1 MPLDITTSDAY
12 TTPASTPDP
21 YDSSPSN
28 YTSSASLP
36 SHIDLKALPHGLPIL
51 GPLTGYTSTNLALII
66 HRRFASTSQT
76 ISRGLSEDEMTAIA
90 YHTAKGHAIASY
102 GPSLGIAAA
111 FYRIR
116 ATRAEFRWPLYG
128 RLMSE
133 EVGQGFW
140 DGHSLRIGGREI
152 LKQFP
157 ASAKANMLHFLRGS
171 AYVTLGL
178 FIVSPGVAAY
188 GATVSAVGELR
199 DNRLAQVSQALRAV
213 ADREIKERRVKS
225 GEMRNERIGQ
235 TTGQGSKDAGS
246 VYRER
251 MERMGEKSGG
261 RGDDDDMSPT
271 GGALMSDYGQ
281 DEEQGRLGGT
291 GDMAGILSDGQM
303 QASQVQAQ
311 PEPRTSPTGSR
322 ANTFQMEEVA
332 RQPQNFGEDFD
343 DASPT
348 GGSGAMD
355 DGGGSAWE
363 RIRHQSASGS
373 SSGSEPSLRRARG
386 FRREQQEGST
396 TGDSFS
402 FSSSEEERSYAKDEA
417 QREFDERVEKERRGG
432 DFSGS
437 GGSGWRR

>member
-1 MPLDITTSDAY
+1 
-12 TTPASTPDP
+12 
-21 YDSSPSN
+21 
-28 YTSSASLP
+28 
-36 SHIDLKALPHGLPIL
+36 
-51 GPLTGYTSTNLALII
+51 
-66 HRRFASTSQT
+66 
-76 ISRGLSEDEMTAIA
+76 MTAIA

-102 GPSLGIAAA
+102 GPTLGIAAA

-128 RLMSE
+128 KLMSE

-152 LKQFP
+152 LKQAP
-157 ASAKANMLHFLRGS
+157 TSVKANMLHFLRGS

-199 DNRLAQVSQALRAV
+199 DQRLSQVSQGLRAV
-213 ADREIKERRVKS
+213 ADREIKERNMKR

-235 TTGQGSKDAGS
+235 TTGQGSKDARS

-251 MERMGEKSGG
+251 TERFGGKSGG
-261 RGDDDDMSPT
+261 RGDNDDMSPT
-271 GGALMSDYGQ
+271 GGAFMSDYGH
-281 DEEQGRLGGT
+281 DEEQGRLSGT
-291 GDMAGILSDGQM
+291 GDMGGILSDGQM
-303 QASQVQAQ
+303 QAREVQAQ
-311 PEPRTSPTGSR
+311 PGPRTSPTGSR
-322 ANTFQMEEVA
+322 ANTFQVEKVA

-432 DFSGS
+432 EFSGS